1 MLCPE
6 PSLSST
12 AAETPHLF
20 LDLHLWTL
28 LSFVVQRYRLFV
40 CTSLLA
46 FFELVNTPPGPLPWP
61 WLAAAPAAWAPS
73 RPTRSAVP
81 ATHGIVSDE
90 RLLHI
95 TKYVVRYGCCGTV
108 APDAA
113 VHGRDAAVLGRL
125 AAYDA
130 SDAADVEGRL
140 GGACFRTCAPRTHSA
155 PGTRDA

>member
-1 MLCPE
+1 MVE
-6 PSLSST
+6 S
-12 AAETPHLF
+12 
-20 LDLHLWTL
+20 DLGIIM
-28 LSFVVQRYRLFV
+28 S
-40 CTSLLA
+40 
-46 FFELVNTPPGPLPWP
+46 VNN
-61 WLAAAPAAWAPS
+61 
-73 RPTRSAVP
+73 
-81 ATHGIVSDE
+81 GISKYQYMVL
-90 RLLHI
+90 RG
-95 TKYVVRYGCCGTV
+95 YVVRYGCCGTV